1 MRLGLIGPALD
12 RDDLLERAVRFLSKE
27 RAVHRAVYLGLDAAL
42 ERVVG
47 ALASRAVGDDPGV
60 GAVWQ
65 RAATRCGRA
74 APADIDHFLEAER
87 ERLGLMVFGSLPGAD
102 TRLVEL
108 LSGKVAVLINDK
120 ALLDEDD
127 IASATYLVFGKS
139 AEPMIKPI
147 GSRWFLSPGPLGAGG
162 MMVLDDGSGTV
173 ELTLYDGECREL
185 RRERLVAAVG
195 GRLKV
200 QP

>member
-1 MRLGLIGPALD
+1 MRLGLIGPAND

-47 ALASRAVGDDPGV
+47 ALASRAVGDDPNV
-60 GAVWQ
+60 SAVWQ
-65 RAATRCGRA
+65 RAAQRGSRA
-74 APADIDHFLEAER
+74 SATELDAFLEAER
-87 ERLGLMVFGSLPGAD
+87 ERLALMVFGSMPGED

-108 LSGKVAVLINDK
+108 LNGKVAVMIHDK

-139 AEPMIKPI
+139 AEPMVKSI
-147 GSRWFLSPGPLGAGG
+147 GSRWFLSPGPLDTFGV
-162 MMVLDDGSGTV
+162 MLLEDGPMGV
-173 ELTLYDGECREL
+173 ELTLCDNHGREV
-185 RRERLVAAVG
+185 RRERLVATSG